1 MPLPVRVLT
10 EMPENL
16 KLTGAIAEAL
26 QRAGLEAGARF
37 ERESIRSAPLRF
49 DWDVEMTQFYQ
60 PPLDGR
66 EEDPFVRDGDD
77 KLIRRSYWLDLSDPC
92 HPHPPAYRAN
102 EPRRLPPLPTPSRRS
117 RSTAPCHRRRR
128 SRSRH
133 APPLHPPLC
142 LPTEVKE
149 RRRRDQ
155 AETLRD
161 GDRSGADPRGS
172 ERTPCAGYGRCAPR
186 WFV

>member
-77 KLIRRSYWLDLSDPC
+77 KLIRRSYWLDRSQRPV
-92 HPHPPAYRAN
+92 PPAPAGISRERAEAAASAADALATIKVN
-102 EPRRLPPLPTPSRRS
+102 GPLPSSAPIEVAARTP
-117 RSTAPCHRRRR
+117 
-128 SRSRH
+128 
-133 APPLHPPLC
+133 APPSPLF
-142 LPTEVKE
+142 
-149 RRRRDQ
+149 
-155 AETLRD
+155 A
-161 GDRSGADPRGS
+161 DRG
-172 ERTPCAGYGRCAPR
+172 
-186 WFV
+186 